1 MIMHPSLPRLAA
13 FAAGELDGAR
23 RVRAARHL
31 ERCTA
36 CRRAVS
42 ELREAR
48 GVLRDA
54 TAPAPPA
61 GAWDAIA
68 ARVSAGEQVILPA
81 AEDAPP
87 RRMSRPLLRA
97 AAVAGLLLAGGAA
110 AVLSTREAV
119 AEVSE
124 LQLSP
129 DRPGPGATVQVAYRP
144 ATLLAGADRLVL
156 RARLVDDFGGSTYQ
170 IPAVAVAELRREG
183 SVYRGAFT
191 LPDSIVYAVFAVEDG
206 DAARVDHNGE
216 RWDLMVMDSAGRPLP
231 RALLRKSEDL
241 DLRDTQAAGE
251 AARRATEL
259 YPDRPDAWQKRFYA
273 EIESAPRT
281 VQDSLSRA
289 HGERVRALSAAWRGR
304 ADLTVEEAGTFV
316 FYAGT
321 VGDTL
326 LAREW
331 KALLY
336 ERWPA
341 DAASYQQRVFELAE
355 RHRGDR
361 AAADAALERM
371 WGEVRGGSGQL
382 AFSALQL
389 AMQSRDPQGIL
400 RWGDRMAALEPGFG
414 PVVARYAM
422 AHPSI
427 RPQAM
432 DRVRQALRWL
442 ETTEAERRPLTRT
455 AAEHRRDTDRSRGFF
470 LSMLGR
476 GLVEGGQARAGMDTL
491 QMAMGIT
498 WDPDLFRGIAD
509 ARLALGDTAGAVDAL
524 ARVAADPGTGAA
536 FADSA
541 RTRLGRFHQAD
552 AWARQVQAARG
563 EMRDF
568 VMRGVENR
576 AVLGEVVLADARG
589 ARTEIEPAGDA
600 PTLVA
605 FWSRWCPPS
614 RMELGELEQVAQALR
629 GRGVR
634 VVTVTDDTPD
644 AEFQEFVRSSGL
656 TFPIYFD
663 TDRAARRALQNQG
676 TPTYLVLD
684 AAGRI
689 RFDTHSLE
697 DVLRQVEVLRETR

>member
-13 FAAGELDGAR
+13 FAAGEPDGAR
-23 RVRAARHL
+23 VARHL
-31 ERCTA
+31 ERCTD
-36 CRRAVS
+36 CRRAVA

-48 GVLRDA
+48 GILRDA

-81 AEDAPP
+81 TEDAPA
-87 RRMSRPLLRA
+87 RRASHPLLRA
-97 AAVAGLLLAGGAA
+97 AAVAALLLAGGAA

-156 RARLVDDFGGSTYQ
+156 RARLVDDVGRPPSE
-170 IPAVAVAELRREG
+170 ILPVPVAELRREG
-183 SVYRGAFT
+183 GVYRGAFT

-251 AARRATEL
+251 AARQATEL

-273 EIESAPRT
+273 EIEAAPRAA
-281 VQDSLSRA
+281 QDSLSRA
-289 HGERVRALSAAWRGR
+289 HGARVRALSAAWRGR

-336 ERWPA
+336 ARWPA
-341 DAASYQQRVFELAE
+341 DVATYQQRVFELAE
-355 RHRGDR
+355 QYRGDR
-361 AAADAALERM
+361 AAADAALERL
-371 WGEVRGGSGQL
+371 WVESRGKSAQL

-400 RWGDRMAALEPGFG
+400 RWGDRMVALEPGFIIA
-414 PVVARYAM
+414 VARYAM

-432 DRVRQALRWL
+432 ERVRQALRWVGS
-442 ETTEAERRPLTRT
+442 TEAERRPLTRT
-455 AAEHRRDTDRSRGFF
+455 VAEHRRDTDRSRGVF
-470 LSMLGR
+470 LGMLGR
-476 GLVEGGQARAGMDTL
+476 ALLEGGQTRAGMDTL
-491 QMAMGIT
+491 QRAMGIT

-541 RTRLGRFHQAD
+541 RARLGRFHQAD

-568 VMRGVENR
+568 VMRGMENR
-576 AVLGEVVLADARG
+576 AVLGEVVLTDARG

-600 PTLVA
+600 PMLVA

-614 RMELGELEQVAQALR
+614 RMELGELERVARALR
-629 GRGVR
+629 DRGVR
-634 VVTVTDDTPD
+634 VVTVTNDPPD
-644 AEFQEFVRSSGL
+644 AEFQAFVRSSGL

-684 AAGRI
+684 ADGRI
-689 RFDTHSLE
+689 RFDTLALE
-697 DVLRQVEVLRETR
+697 DVLRQVEVLRE